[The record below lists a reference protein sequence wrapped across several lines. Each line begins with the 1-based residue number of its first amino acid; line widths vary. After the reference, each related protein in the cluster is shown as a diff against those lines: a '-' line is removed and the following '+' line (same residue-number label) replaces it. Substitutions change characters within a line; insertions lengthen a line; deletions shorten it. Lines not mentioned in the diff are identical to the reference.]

1 VRRGKDLSFLKNKH
15 LLIATLTAPILGLLS
30 YFAVD
35 HFVGEKPHAA
45 EAGQSYVL
53 VEKPNCRRSSG
64 NCGLKNGAFELNLSY
79 ERPDGGRLL
88 LQLKSEFPLDG
99 VMIAMGAS
107 DSEQDPPEQ
116 MQRMD
121 NDNLNWSLNIAN
133 PDPEYH
139 RLYLVASSGQSFYYG
154 DVATKFTLKH

>member
-1 VRRGKDLSFLKNKH
+1 LSFLKNKH

-35 HFVGEKPHAA
+35 HFVGEKPHVA
-45 EAGQSYVL
+45 EAGQSYLL

-64 NCGLKNGAFELNLSY
+64 ACGLKNSDFELDLSY
-79 ERPDGGRLL
+79 ERRSGGRLL
-88 LQLKSEFPLDG
+88 LKLESGFPLDG
-99 VMIAMGAS
+99 VMIAVGAGE
-107 DSEQDPPEQ
+107 SEQDQPVQ
-116 MQRMD
+116 MQPTGSD
-121 NDNLNWSLNIAN
+121 HLTWSLDIAN

-154 DVATKFTLKH
+154 DVATKFTLKP